1 MPPKTK
7 TNTKKAKAARYAK
20 LTPEERAARSLELK
34 NRGNEAFQA
43 GNFAD
48 AVAAFTEGVMVD
60 PSNHVLYSNRSAA
73 NLSLGKADKALEDGR
88 KCTEL
93 MPNWAKGFARLGAA
107 YYFMDKY
114 EEAVQA
120 YSQAHRLEQN
130 NDQIL
135 GGLIQAQAAHQVK
148 TEEETSGELDEAT
161 RKLRRVDVEA
171 KIRKQREEDARRAR
185 GVAECI
191 GIDLGTT
198 YSCVAVWKDN
208 NVEIIANSEGNR
220 TTPSYVAFNGD
231 ERLIGDAAK
240 AQAATNPANTV
251 FDAKRIIGRSIK
263 DDTVKRDKVNFP
275 FKLVE
280 GQDEKPMI
288 EVEFRGETRQFAA
301 EEISAMVL
309 QRMKETAEAF
319 LGETV
324 GQAVV
329 TVPAYFNDQ
338 QRQATKDAGRIA
350 GLDVKRIINE
360 PTAAAL
366 AYGLDL
372 SNAENSAA
380 GGATGKNILIFDLG
394 GGTFDVSILHI
405 QNGIFEVKSTG
416 GDTHLGG
423 EDFDSAMVDFLK
435 GEFKRK
441 NAGLDLSTSA
451 RALRRLRTA
460 CEAAKRQLSTST
472 SATVELDSLFEGND
486 FSAPFTRA
494 KFESL
499 NREFFERTIETV
511 RQVLADAGMEQS
523 EVEEIVLVGGSTRI
537 PKIQT
542 MLSEL
547 FGGREL
553 NRSINPDEAV
563 AYGAAVQGAILS
575 GIRNNAT
582 NSLLLVDV
590 TPLSL
595 GIETTG
601 KVMST
606 LIRRNTPIPVRK
618 TKVYT
623 TEEDYQTSVDVCVFE
638 GERACTD
645 GNNKLGEFRISGL
658 ERAKRGV
665 PQVEVTFDID
675 ANGIMKVTA
684 KDKTTLAH
692 AETTIS
698 NNRGRLSQEEIERMV
713 AEAEQHKAADQAQ
726 LAKVEERNKL
736 ENVLYRAEERMN
748 EAASGSGADARTK
761 LAAIKEWLEEND
773 SPTLAEL
780 EVKRREAERFFRVL

>member
-1 MPPKTK
+1 MPPKSK
-7 TNTKKAKAARYAK
+7 SNTKKAKAARYAK
-20 LTPEERAARSLELK
+20 LSPEERAAKSLAFK
-34 NRGNEAFQA
+34 NQANTAFQA
-43 GNFAD
+43 GDFQA
-48 AVAAFTEGVMVD
+48 AVSGFGEAILVD
-60 PSNHVLYSNRSAA
+60 PSNHILYSNRSAA
-73 NLSLGKADKALEDGR
+73 YLSMGRADKALDDAR

-93 MPNWAKGFARLGAA
+93 KSNFSKGWARLGAA
-107 YYFMDKY
+107 HYFQDNF
-114 EEAVQA
+114 EQAVSSYLRGHQ
-120 YSQAHRLEQN
+120 LEPEN
-130 NDQIL
+130 EQIIN
-135 GGLIQAQAAHQVK
+135 GMTQAQAAQQVAAL
-148 TEEETSGELDEAT
+148 EESEGAMDEAT
-161 RKLRRVDVEA
+161 RKLKRVEVEA
-171 KIRKQREEDARRAR
+171 AIRAQREEDARKAR

-198 YSCVAVWKDN
+198 YSCVGVWKDN

-220 TTPSYVAFNGD
+220 TTPSYVSFNGD

-240 AQAATNPANTV
+240 SQAVTNPTNTV
-251 FDAKRIIGRSIK
+251 FDAKRIIGRSFK
-263 DDTVKRDKVNFP
+263 DETVKKDAINFP
-275 FKLVE
+275 FKLIE
-280 GQDEKPMI
+280 GADEKPMI
-288 EVEFRGETRQFAA
+288 EVEYHGESRQFAA

-309 QRMKETAEAF
+309 VRMKETAEAY
-319 LGETV
+319 LGESI

-338 QRQATKDAGRIA
+338 QRQATKDAGKIA

-366 AYGLDL
+366 AYGLDT
-372 SNAENSAA
+372 ATEGAA
-380 GGATGKNILIFDLG
+380 GGAEGQNVLIFDLG

-405 QNGIFEVKSTG
+405 QNGVFEVKATG

-423 EDFDSAMVDFLK
+423 EDFDNSMVEFLK
-435 GEFKRK
+435 TEYKRK
-441 NAGLDLSTSA
+441 NKGQDLSTSA

-472 SATVELDSLFEGND
+472 SASIELDSLFEGND
-486 FSAPFTRA
+486 FSTTFTRA
-494 KFESL
+494 KFEAL
-499 NREFFERTIETV
+499 NKAFFDRTLDTV
-511 RQVLADAGMEQS
+511 RAVLADAKMETT
-523 EVEEIVLVGGSTRI
+523 EITEIVLVGGSTRI
-537 PKIQT
+537 PRIQEL
-542 MLSEL
+542 LSTH
-547 FGGREL
+547 FDGREL

-575 GIRNNAT
+575 GVRTAAT

-601 KVMST
+601 RVMST
-606 LIRRNTPIPVRK
+606 LIKRNTPIPVRK

-645 GNNKLGEFRISGL
+645 ANNKLGEFRISGL

-684 KDKTTLAH
+684 KDKTTGAT
-692 AETTIS
+692 ANTTIS
-698 NNRGRLSQEEIERMV
+698 NNRGRLTQEEIDRMV
-713 AEAEQHKAADQAQ
+713 NDAEKHKEADRAQ
-726 LAKVEERNKL
+726 LRRVEARNDLESALYKAEEQLELQPNATDNMRNK
-736 ENVLYRAEERMN
+736 V
-748 EAASGSGADARTK
+748 AAVR
-761 LAAIKEWLEEND
+761 EWLDEND
-773 SPTLAEL
+773 NASLNEIEVQRREL
-780 EVKRREAERFFRVL
+780 ERAIRY